1 MRTAQTNT
9 IKRRKPMLSNE
20 KLRELIT
27 LLDNV
32 FEDYKAEAD
41 ADPIEIASVYLASA
55 LSKMRSNLNDDQ
67 LEEFKDEMAL
77 LMEKFTLDRQDFV
90 GWLQDATVEEIEL
103 AEMPIDPTI
112 H

>member
-1 MRTAQTNT
+1 MHIAHTNT
-9 IKRRKPMLSNE
+9 IKRRKPVLSTE
-20 KLRELIT
+20 KLKELIT
-27 LLDNV
+27 LLDDV
-32 FEDYKAEAD
+32 FEDYKAEGG

-55 LSKMRSNLNDDQ
+55 LSKMRSNLDDDQ

-77 LMEKFTLDRQDFV
+77 LMEKFTLDREDFV
-90 GWLQDATVEEIEL
+90 GWLQEATLEEIEL